1 MQPSWQNLQ
10 GFSGATAVGAL
21 TFIGLILVANA
32 FATNLLAAIDFYS
45 RTPTWAIVI
54 AFPAIA
60 VSYLLGLLSMGAAE
74 AMLTWTRAIDAETL
88 VEDHVAVGGRG
99 DHIAGHFRELRQE
112 AAVLAGGSIGLAV
125 LALGAAL
132 SAWNEEGWRRL
143 LLSAAVGAIV
153 LALASMAL
161 ARFRH
166 TMAHRLAAVGTAKA
180 EGPRE

>member
-1 MQPSWQNLQ
+1 MPPSWQNLQ

-74 AMLTWTRAIDAETL
+74 AMLTWSRVIDAEAL
-88 VEDHVAVGGRG
+88 VEDHVAVGARG

-112 AAVLAGGSIGLAV
+112 AAALAGGSIGLAV
-125 LALGAAL
+125 MALGAAL
-132 SAWNEEGWRRL
+132 SALNEEGWRRFL
-143 LLSAAVGAIV
+143 IGAAVGAIV

-166 TMAHRLAAVGTAKA
+166 AMAHRLAVVGAARA
-180 EGPRE
+180 EGP